1 MVAALIGTFAVCSLL
16 TIQMF
21 PYPEI
26 RVPSNSTICTSN
38 LRQILIA
45 IQNYELANG
54 SLPPVCKRNKDGTPM
69 HSWRVLILPYLER
82 RDLYDRYDFSKPWD
96 HPDNLK
102 IADEGACIF
111 NSCPTTKLP
120 KNRTN
125 YVAVIGENSQWLQP
139 SVKTTIENP
148 RILIVES
155 FAHQPHWMAPS
166 DFSADTE
173 GSTLIG
179 IHGYKR
185 DSVSIGFSDGTVKLI
200 GASAAS
206 HLIEV
211 AEAEARGAV
220 LRDDALEKTK
230 VSDKKTEAAIRWLR
244 VIPGRRIE
252 TSVGHSWR
260 PQLGTAAQLLFQV
273 PTALTLKTWGHTGPT
288 KHSLFV

>member
-1 MVAALIGTFAVCSLL
+1 MKLKMTFSTMFLLSLTAVVAGALALTQRWGFVFLLPYCLTLFCCNFLLKKKYMVAALIGTFAVCSLL

-26 RVPSNSTICTSN
+26 RVPNNSTVCACN
-38 LRQILIA
+38 LRQILNA

-230 VSDKKTEAAIRWLR
+230 VSDKKN
-244 VIPGRRIE
+244 
-252 TSVGHSWR
+252 
-260 PQLGTAAQLLFQV
+260 
-273 PTALTLKTWGHTGPT
+273 
-288 KHSLFV
+288 